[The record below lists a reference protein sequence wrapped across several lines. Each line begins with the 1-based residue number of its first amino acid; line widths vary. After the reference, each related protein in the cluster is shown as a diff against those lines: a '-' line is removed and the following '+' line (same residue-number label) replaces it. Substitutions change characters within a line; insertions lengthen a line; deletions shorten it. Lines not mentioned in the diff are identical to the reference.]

1 MGLSNIIYN
10 FRKEKV
16 NPTRIERMTLR
27 KQAETGISR
36 STTELRVLFQLCSV
50 MAIIITCLDVFAT

>member
-36 STTELRVLFQLCSV
+36 STTELRVLF
-50 MAIIITCLDVFAT
+50 